1 MLTKNKLLLSFFLFF
16 IFSNLQ
22 IHSFADEFNITA
34 NEISI
39 DKANEIVIG
48 KGDVK
53 VEDSEGKIITAEKV
67 IYEKKKEYL
76 LAEGL
81 VEILDNDGNILKSDK
96 ASYDKINDL
105 IISYQNSKLI
115 LKEGYELKTN
125 KILYNNKEKIVS
137 SDNDTTLIDS
147 DGNLVSVEMF
157 QYQIKKNLFSSVGKI
172 KIIDINKNKYFFKE
186 LHVDTKKKEMVGSD
200 VSVLLDEKNF
210 GVKEENDPR
219 FFANDVIVNNTSS
232 SFSKGV
238 FTVCKIRDGRCP
250 PWSLQAKE
258 IKHDKIKK
266 TIYYESATL
275 KVYDIPI
282 FYFPKFFHP
291 DPSVKRQSGFL
302 TPFFTDST
310 SVGTGFAL
318 PYYWA
323 INNEKDLTFT
333 PKYYLNENMLFLN
346 EYRQAFRNGFLI
358 LDTSF
363 NQGYKNISS
372 TKTDGSRNHVF
383 AQLNLNLAEEKNYT
397 SDLSLK
403 IQKTSND
410 TYFRI
415 HDINTEL
422 VDSESTDLQNQIDY
436 NFSKD
441 NTYLNISATV
451 YENLRDSTN
460 SRYEYILP
468 NILFGKS
475 FFTENFGIID
485 FKSNALHKNY
495 KVNKHLTSITN
506 DIVWSPASYITK
518 NGFVNT
524 LKGMI
529 KNTNYSA
536 KRTENYKNE
545 DDVSEISSVFTFK
558 SSLPLKKENLDY
570 AKIFSPNFMVRYAPG
585 HMRNLS
591 SDGVLLKY
599 SNLFSTNKTSVIENG
614 LSAIVGFDFKTSKKV
629 QGESDREKLS
639 LSIGQVFNLEEN
651 KDMPSQSSLDQ
662 KTSDLVGEL
671 GYNFTKN
678 SKINYK
684 FSLDHNYN
692 DLNYNEVSTTMNF
705 GKVDFNL
712 DYLEER
718 NHVGAEHYVNSGIS
732 LSLNENNKFKFET
745 KKNFKTSS
753 TELYDISYQYINDC
767 LTAGLVYRREF
778 YEDSDVDKKDTLMFT
793 IKFVPF
799 TGVRT
804 PLISP

>member
-1 MLTKNKLLLSFFLFF
+1 MLIKNKSLISIILFF
-16 IFSNLQ
+16 IFLNLN
-22 IHSFADEFNITA
+22 INSFADEFNIIA
-34 NEISI
+34 KEVSI
-39 DKANEIVIG
+39 DKSNEIVIG

-53 VEDSEGKIITAEKV
+53 VEDSDGKIITAEKV

-76 LAEGL
+76 LAEGSAE
-81 VEILDNDGNILKSDK
+81 VIDKEGNILKSDK
-96 ASYDKINDL
+96 ISYNKIDDI
-105 IISYQNSKLI
+105 IISYKNSELI
-115 LKEGYELKTN
+115 LKEGYKLKTN

-137 SDNDTTLIDS
+137 SDNEASFVDS
-147 DGNLVSVEMF
+147 DGNFVSVEMF

-172 KIIDINKNKYFFKE
+172 KIIDINKNEYFFKE

-210 GVKEENDPR
+210 GVKDENDPR
-219 FFANDVIVNNTSS
+219 FFANDIIVTNNSS

-250 PWSLQAKE
+250 PWSLQAKKIE
-258 IKHDKIKK
+258 HDKIKK
-266 TIYYESATL
+266 TIYYDSAIL
-275 KVYDIPI
+275 KVYDVPI

-291 DPSVKRQSGFL
+291 DPTVKRQSGFL
-302 TPFFTDST
+302 TPFFTDS
-310 SVGTGFAL
+310 SSIGTGFAL

-323 INNEKDLTFT
+323 INNSKDLTFT
-333 PKYYLNENMLFLN
+333 PKYYSNENMLFLN

-363 NQGYKNISS
+363 NQGYKNTSS
-372 TKTDGSRNHVF
+372 TKTDGSRNHLF
-383 AQLNLNLAEEKNYT
+383 AELNLNFAENKNYT

-415 HDINTEL
+415 HDINTNL
-422 VDSESTDLQNQIDY
+422 VDSENTDLQNQIDY
-436 NFSKD
+436 KFSKD

-485 FKSNALHKNY
+485 FKSNALYKNY

-506 DIVWSPASYITK
+506 DIVWSPASYVTR

-529 KNTNYSA
+529 KNTNYNA
-536 KRTENYKNE
+536 KRTENYKNGY
-545 DDVSEISSVFTFK
+545 DVSEISSVLTFK
-558 SSLPLKKENLDY
+558 SSLPMKKENSVY
-570 AKIFSPNFMVRYAPG
+570 SKIFSPNFMIRYAPG

-599 SNLFSTNKTSVIENG
+599 SNLFSTNKTSVIEDG

-629 QGESDREKLS
+629 QGKSTKEKLS
-639 LSIGQVFNLEEN
+639 LSLGQVFNLEEN
-651 KDMPSQSSLDQ
+651 KDIPSQSSLDQ

-671 GYNFTKN
+671 NYNFTEK

-692 DLNYNEVSTTMNF
+692 DLNYNEISTTMNF

-718 NHVGAEHYVNSGIS
+718 NHIGTENYINSGIA

-745 KKNFKTSS
+745 KKNFKTNS
-753 TELYDISYQYINDC
+753 TELYNISYQYINDC

-778 YEDSDVDKKDTLMFT
+778 YEDNDVDKKDTLMFT
-793 IKFVPF
+793 IKLVPF

-804 PLISP
+804 PLISQ